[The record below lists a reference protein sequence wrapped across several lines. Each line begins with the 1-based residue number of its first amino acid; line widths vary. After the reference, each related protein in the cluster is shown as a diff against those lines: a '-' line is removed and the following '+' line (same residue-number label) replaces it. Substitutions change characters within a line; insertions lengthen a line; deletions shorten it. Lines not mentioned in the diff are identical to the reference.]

1 MYRAFRIVLLYA
13 TVLISSVTVFAQR
26 DAFFG
31 AAPPAQ
37 TNASFGGL
45 SGPFIQSYFYP
56 FDWYGGYFSPFL
68 YLPSQPNPYPY
79 LPNHWWTSPY
89 QIADPRQEG
98 YNPKAGYPSETVT
111 TLLLTAYPAK
121 SRVTL
126 DGVFVGT
133 SDVLGPVQLP
143 IGEHTL
149 RVEASG
155 YEPSETIVS
164 VEQPSVERLEVRLA
178 PKGYPA
184 RPAPRS

>member
-1 MYRAFRIVLLYA
+1 MHRAFRIVLLYA

-26 DAFFG
+26 NAFFG

-37 TNASFGGL
+37 TNGSLGGF

-56 FDWYGGYFSPFL
+56 FDWYGGSFSPFL

-98 YNPKAGYPSETVT
+98 YNPKAGYPSETVV